1 MYIGL
6 TYDMIDNFNQITISK
21 LNYIFATKYSL
32 RTRFHFRLILCQ
44 KLFNQ
49 NRLNIVIP
57 CMARKRYLKTW
68 LVVFMAKS
76 FSFSQF
82 FFFDIHH
89 CNSTNGLWRLVN
101 SVCLLLLV
109 ITLQKFASN
118 RRGGTINTCPMSI
131 PYSRFIC
138 TKHIL

>member
-1 MYIGL
+1 
-6 TYDMIDNFNQITISK
+6 MIDNFNQITISK

-89 CNSTNGLWRLVN
+89 CNSINGLWRLLN
-101 SVCLLLLV
+101 FVCLLLFV
-109 ITLQKFASN
+109 ITLQNFASS
-118 RRGGTINTCPMSI
+118 RRGGTINTSPMSI
-131 PYSRFIC
+131 PYSRFVR
-138 TKHIL
+138 TKHTL